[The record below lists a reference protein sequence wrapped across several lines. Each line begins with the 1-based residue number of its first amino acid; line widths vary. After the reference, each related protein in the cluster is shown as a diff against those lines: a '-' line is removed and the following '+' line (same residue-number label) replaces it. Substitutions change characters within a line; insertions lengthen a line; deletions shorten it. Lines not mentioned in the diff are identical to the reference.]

1 MAQISKHLKISDH
14 ISPLNDIT
22 FFSSFLTFFFI
33 QKQLSMKEEL
43 CKTELQ
49 SRGLLDRSCDF
60 SSYECQH

>member
-22 FFSSFLTFFFI
+22 FFLAVTYFFFI
-33 QKQLSMKEEL
+33 QKQLSMKQEL

-49 SRGLLDRSCDF
+49 SRGMLDRSCDF